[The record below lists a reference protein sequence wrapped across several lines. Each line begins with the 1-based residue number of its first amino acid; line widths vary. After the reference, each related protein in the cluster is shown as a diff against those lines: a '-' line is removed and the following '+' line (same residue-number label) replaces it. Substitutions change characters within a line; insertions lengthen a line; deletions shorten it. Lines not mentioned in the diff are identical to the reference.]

1 MKIYLSIYKAE
12 EALNYSISK
21 NQKYPE
27 LLYYFEEHNLFNFVE
42 ITYILDK
49 TKNLHNTKINIEKFA
64 NYIATIK
71 EIESLIMN
79 MPNHIHKK
87 WKPILDSLKEKVNS
101 NESLYFKLDLKEQ

>member
-1 MKIYLSIYKAE
+1 MKICLNIYKANN
-12 EALNYSISK
+12 ALNYSISK

-27 LLYYFEEHNLFNFVE
+27 LLYYFEEHTLFNFDK

-71 EIESLIMN
+71 EIESLLTD
-79 MPNHIHKK
+79 MPNHIHQK
-87 WKPILDSLKEKVNS
+87 WKPILESLENRVDS
-101 NESLYFKLDLKEQ
+101 NESLYFEIKLKD